1 MRLLELLTFAAY
13 LEGIAR
19 AGGMLPV
26 NWTFRAAGKRW
37 ALRGWIETV
46 PPTETIGPPMP
57 SKPKPGPEPP
67 AMIPPANAG
76 AL

>member
-1 MRLLELLTFAAY
+1 MGALELVTLGAY
-13 LEGIAR
+13 LVGIAK
-19 AGGMLPV
+19 AGGSLPV

-46 PPTETIGPPMP
+46 PPTETLGPPV
-57 SKPKPGPEPP
+57 PKRPVEPHTP
-67 AMIPPANAG
+67 ALIPPANSG